1 MTVKLNFIL
10 KFIVLQII
18 IPFCFVYS
26 QDHEKSRLL
35 LDKVS
40 KNMLSKENM
49 NFEFVY
55 KLENSKEKITQE
67 IKGNAQ
73 ISGEKYK
80 LNFMDIEQIYDGYK
94 TYTIIPENEEINIE
108 TGDGN
113 SDLIIKPTN
122 LITFY
127 TSGYG
132 YEWDIKQIVMGRTIQ
147 YVKLLPIE
155 ENSDVKYLL
164 IGVDI
169 KNLNL
174 FKIIEIGKNGTN
186 TTLKIESQSYNISL
200 PENHFNFDTE
210 LYKDYFIN
218 EDS

>member
-1 MTVKLNFIL
+1 MITKINPIINFFL
-10 KFIVLQII
+10 LQII
-18 IPFCFVYS
+18 SIYFVFG
-26 QDHEKSRLL
+26 QGHEESRLL

-40 KNMLSKENM
+40 KNLLSKENM
-49 NFEFVY
+49 NFEFTY
-55 KLENSKEKITQE
+55 KLENNTEKIIQE
-67 IKGNAQ
+67 IEGNAQ

-80 LNFMDIEQIYDGYK
+80 LNFMDIEQIYDGYR

-108 TGDGN
+108 SGDGN
-113 SDLIIKPTN
+113 SDLMIKPTN

-147 YVKLLPIE
+147 YVKLLPVE
-155 ENSDVKYLL
+155 VDSDVKYLL
-164 IGVDI
+164 LGVDI
-169 KNLNL
+169 NNLNL

-186 TTLKIESQSYNISL
+186 TTLKIKNQSYNISL
-200 PENHFNFDTE
+200 PKNHFNFDTE

>member
-10 KFIVLQII
+10 KFIVLLI
-18 IPFCFVYS
+18 IPFCVVYS
-26 QDHEKSRLL
+26 QDHDKSRLL

-49 NFEFVY
+49 SFEFVY
-55 KLENSKEKITQE
+55 KLENSKEKISQE
-67 IKGNAQ
+67 IIGNAQ

-80 LNFMDIEQIYDGYK
+80 LNFMDIQQIYDGNK
-94 TYTIIPENEEINIE
+94 TYTIIPENEEINIDS
-108 TGDGN
+108 GDGN
-113 SDLIIKPTN
+113 SDLMIKPTN

-155 ENSDVKYLL
+155 ENTDVKYLL
-164 IGVDI
+164 IGIDI
-169 KNLNL
+169 NNLIL
-174 FKIIEIGKNGTN
+174 YKIIEIGRNGTN
-186 TTLKIESQSYNISL
+186 TTLKIINQSYNTAL
-200 PENHFNFDTE
+200 PKNHFKFNPE
-210 LYKDYFIN
+210 SYKDYFIN

>member
-10 KFIVLQII
+10 KFIVLLI
-18 IPFCFVYS
+18 IPFCVVYS
-26 QDHEKSRLL
+26 QDHDKSRLL

-49 NFEFVY
+49 SFEFVY
-55 KLENSKEKITQE
+55 KLENNKEKISQE
-67 IKGNAQ
+67 IIGNAQ

-80 LNFMDIEQIYDGYK
+80 LNFMDIQQIYDGNK
-94 TYTIIPENEEINIE
+94 TYTIIPENEEINIDS
-108 TGDGN
+108 GDGN
-113 SDLIIKPTN
+113 SDLMIKPTN

-155 ENSDVKYLL
+155 ENTDVKYLL
-164 IGVDI
+164 IGIDI
-169 KNLNL
+169 NNLIL
-174 FKIIEIGKNGTN
+174 YKIIEIGKNGTN
-186 TTLKIESQSYNISL
+186 TTLKIINQSYNTAL
-200 PENHFNFDTE
+200 PKNHFKFNPE
-210 LYKDYFIN
+210 SYKDYFIN

>member
-10 KFIVLQII
+10 KFIVLLI
-18 IPFCFVYS
+18 IPFCVVYS
-26 QDHEKSRLL
+26 QDHDKSRLL

-40 KNMLSKENM
+40 KNMISKENM
-49 NFEFVY
+49 SFEFAY
-55 KLENSKEKITQE
+55 KLENSKEKISQE
-67 IKGNAQ
+67 IVGNAQ

-80 LNFMDIEQIYDGYK
+80 LNFMDIQQIYDGNK
-94 TYTIIPENEEINIE
+94 TYTIIPENEEINIDS
-108 TGDGN
+108 GDGN
-113 SDLIIKPTN
+113 SDLMIKPTN

-155 ENSDVKYLL
+155 ENTDVKYLL
-164 IGVDI
+164 IGIDI
-169 KNLNL
+169 NNLSL
-174 FKIIEIGKNGTN
+174 YKIIEIGKNGTN
-186 TTLKIESQSYNISL
+186 TTLKIINQSFNVSL
-200 PENHFNFDTE
+200 PQNHFKFNLE
-210 LYKDYFIN
+210 SYKDYFIN

>member
-1 MTVKLNFIL
+1 MRVKFNYI
-10 KFIVLQII
+10 QI
-18 IPFCFVYS
+18 FVALLMVSCVVYS
-26 QDHEKSRLL
+26 QGNEKSKLL

-40 KNMLSKENM
+40 KNMLNKENM
-49 NFEFVY
+49 YFEFVY
-55 KLENSKEKITQE
+55 KLDNSKEKISQE
-67 IKGNAQ
+67 IEGNAQ

-113 SDLIIKPTN
+113 SDIVIKPTS
-122 LITFY
+122 LLTFY
-127 TSGYG
+127 TSGYR

-155 ENSDVKYLL
+155 ENSEVKYLL

-169 KNLNL
+169 NNLNL

-186 TTLKIESQSYNISL
+186 TTLKIKNQSYNISL
-200 PENHFNFDTE
+200 PEDNFKFNPE
-210 LYKDYFIN
+210 SYKDYFIN

>member
-1 MTVKLNFIL
+1 MKTKINAIISFFL
-10 KFIVLQII
+10 LQII
-18 IPFCFVYS
+18 SVYLVFG
-26 QDHEKSRLL
+26 QGHEESRLL

-40 KNMLSKENM
+40 KNLLSKQNM
-49 NFEFVY
+49 NFEFTY

-67 IKGNAQ
+67 IEGNAQ

-108 TGDGN
+108 SGDGN
-113 SDLIIKPTN
+113 SDLMIKPTN

-164 IGVDI
+164 VGVDI
-169 KNLNL
+169 NNLNL

-186 TTLKIESQSYNISL
+186 TTLKIKNQSFNISL
-200 PENHFNFDTE
+200 PENHFDFDNG

>member
-1 MTVKLNFIL
+1 MITKINPIINFFL
-10 KFIVLQII
+10 LQII
-18 IPFCFVYS
+18 SIYFVFG
-26 QDHEKSRLL
+26 QGHEESRLL

-40 KNMLSKENM
+40 KNLLSKENM
-49 NFEFVY
+49 NFEFTY
-55 KLENSKEKITQE
+55 KLENNNEKITQE
-67 IKGNAQ
+67 IEGNAQ

-80 LNFMDIEQIYDGYK
+80 LNFMDIEQVYDGYR

-108 TGDGN
+108 SGDGN
-113 SDLIIKPTN
+113 SDLMIKPTN

-132 YEWDIKQIVMGRTIQ
+132 YEWDIKQIVTGRTIQ

-164 IGVDI
+164 IGIDI
-169 KNLNL
+169 NNLNL

-186 TTLKIESQSYNISL
+186 TTLKIKNQSYNISL
-200 PENHFNFDTE
+200 PENHFNFDAE

>member
-1 MTVKLNFIL
+1 MKAKLNLIL
-10 KFIVLQII
+10 KFIFFLI
-18 IPFCFVYS
+18 IPLSVVFG
-26 QDHEKSRLL
+26 QGHEKSKLL

-40 KNMLSKENM
+40 KNMLSKDNI

-55 KLENSKEKITQE
+55 RLDNSREKITQE
-67 IKGNAQ
+67 IEGNAQ

-80 LNFMDIEQIYDGYK
+80 LSFMDIEQIYDGYK

-113 SDLIIKPTN
+113 SDLMIKPTN
-122 LITFY
+122 LINFY
-127 TSGYG
+127 TNGYG
-132 YEWDIKQIVMGRTIQ
+132 YEWDIKQIVTGRTIQ
-147 YVKLLPIE
+147 YVKLLPVE

-169 KNLNL
+169 DNLNL

-186 TTLKIESQSYNISL
+186 TTLKIINQSYNISL
-200 PENHFNFDTE
+200 PKNHFKFNPE
-210 LYKDYFIN
+210 LYQDYFVN

>member
-1 MTVKLNFIL
+1 MRAKLKFIL
-10 KFIVLQII
+10 KLILLQII
-18 IPFCFVYS
+18 PCCLAFS
-26 QDHEKSRLL
+26 QGHEESRML
-35 LDKVS
+35 LDRVS
-40 KNMLSKENM
+40 KNMLNKENM

-67 IKGNAQ
+67 IEGNAQ

-80 LNFMDIEQIYDGYK
+80 LNFMGVQQIYDGYK
-94 TYTIIPENEEINIE
+94 TYTIIPENEEVGIE

-113 SDLIIKPTN
+113 SDLMIKPTN

-127 TSGYG
+127 TNG
-132 YEWDIKQIVMGRTIQ
+132 YEYELDIKQIVMGRTIQ
-147 YVKLLPIE
+147 YIKLLPIE

-169 KNLNL
+169 TNLNL

-186 TTLKIESQSYNISL
+186 TTLKIKNQSYNISL
-200 PENHFNFDTE
+200 PDNHFNFDPE

>member
-10 KFIVLQII
+10 KFIVLLI
-18 IPFCFVYS
+18 IPFCVVYS

-49 NFEFVY
+49 SFEFVY
-55 KLENSKEKITQE
+55 KLENSKEKISQE
-67 IKGNAQ
+67 IVGNAQ

-80 LNFMDIEQIYDGYK
+80 LNFMDIQQIYDGHK
-94 TYTIIPENEEINIE
+94 TYTIIPENEEINIDS
-108 TGDGN
+108 GDGN
-113 SDLIIKPTN
+113 SDLMIKPTN

-147 YVKLLPIE
+147 YVKLLPIK

-164 IGVDI
+164 IGIDI
-169 KNLNL
+169 NNLNL

-186 TTLKIESQSYNISL
+186 TTLKIINQSFNLSL
-200 PENHFNFDTE
+200 PQNHFKFNPK

>member
-1 MTVKLNFIL
+1 MITKINILINFFL
-10 KFIVLQII
+10 VQII
-18 IPFCFVYS
+18 SIYFVLG
-26 QDHEKSRLL
+26 QGHEESRLL

-40 KNMLSKENM
+40 KNLLSKENM
-49 NFEFVY
+49 NFEFTY

-67 IKGNAQ
+67 IEGNAQ

-80 LNFMDIEQIYDGYK
+80 LNFMDIEQIYDGYR
-94 TYTIIPENEEINIE
+94 TYTIVPENEEINIE
-108 TGDGN
+108 SGDGN
-113 SDLIIKPTN
+113 SDLMIKPTN

-127 TSGYG
+127 TNGYG
-132 YEWDIKQIVMGRTIQ
+132 YEWDIKQRVLGRTIQ
-147 YVKLLPIE
+147 YVKLLPIKE
-155 ENSDVKYLL
+155 DSDVKYLL

-169 KNLNL
+169 NNLNL

-186 TTLKIESQSYNISL
+186 TTLKIKNQSYNIIL
-200 PENHFNFDTE
+200 PKNHFNFNPE

>member
-1 MTVKLNFIL
+1 MITKINPIINFFL
-10 KFIVLQII
+10 LQII
-18 IPFCFVYS
+18 SIYFVFG
-26 QDHEKSRLL
+26 QGHEESRLL

-40 KNMLSKENM
+40 KNLLSKENM
-49 NFEFVY
+49 NFEFTY
-55 KLENSKEKITQE
+55 KLENNKEKITQE
-67 IKGNAQ
+67 IEGNAQ

-80 LNFMDIEQIYDGYK
+80 LNFMDVEQIYDGYK

-108 TGDGN
+108 SGDGN
-113 SDLIIKPTN
+113 SDLMIKPTN

-147 YVKLLPIE
+147 YVKLLPVE
-155 ENSDVKYLL
+155 VDSDVKYLL
-164 IGVDI
+164 LGVDI
-169 KNLNL
+169 NNLNL

-186 TTLKIESQSYNISL
+186 TTLKIKNQSYNISL
-200 PENHFNFDTE
+200 PKNHFNFDTE

>member
-1 MTVKLNFIL
+1 MTVKPNLIL
-10 KFIVLQII
+10 KFIVLLI
-18 IPFCFVYS
+18 IPFCIVYS

-49 NFEFVY
+49 SFEFAY
-55 KLENSKEKITQE
+55 KLENSEEKISQE
-67 IKGNAQ
+67 IVGNAQ

-80 LNFMDIEQIYDGYK
+80 LNFMDIQQIYDGHK
-94 TYTIIPENEEINIE
+94 TYTIIPENEEINIDS
-108 TGDGN
+108 GDGN
-113 SDLIIKPTN
+113 SDLTIKPTN

-127 TSGYG
+127 TSGYA
-132 YEWDIKQIVMGRTIQ
+132 YEWDIKQIVIGRTIQ

-164 IGVDI
+164 IGIDI
-169 KNLNL
+169 NNLSL
-174 FKIIEIGKNGTN
+174 YKIIEIGKNGTN
-186 TTLKIESQSYNISL
+186 TTLKIINQSFNVSL
-200 PENHFNFDTE
+200 PENHFKFNPE
-210 LYKDYFIN
+210 SYKDYFIN

>member
-1 MTVKLNFIL
+1 MITKISPIINFFL
-10 KFIVLQII
+10 LQII
-18 IPFCFVYS
+18 SIYFVFG
-26 QDHEKSRLL
+26 QGHEESRLL

-40 KNMLSKENM
+40 KNLLSKENM
-49 NFEFVY
+49 NFEFTY
-55 KLENSKEKITQE
+55 KLENNKEKITQE
-67 IKGNAQ
+67 IEGNAQ

-108 TGDGN
+108 SGDGN
-113 SDLIIKPTN
+113 SDLMIKPTN

-147 YVKLLPIE
+147 YVKLLPVE
-155 ENSDVKYLL
+155 VDSDVKYLL
-164 IGVDI
+164 LGVDI
-169 KNLNL
+169 NNLNL

-186 TTLKIESQSYNISL
+186 TTLKIKNQSYNISL
-200 PENHFNFDTE
+200 PDNHFNFDPE

>member
-1 MTVKLNFIL
+1 MKTKINAIINFFL
-10 KFIVLQII
+10 LQII
-18 IPFCFVYS
+18 SVYLVFG
-26 QDHEKSRLL
+26 QGHEESRLL

-40 KNMLSKENM
+40 KNLLSKQNM
-49 NFEFVY
+49 NFEFTY

-67 IKGNAQ
+67 IEGNAQ

-108 TGDGN
+108 SGDGN
-113 SDLIIKPTN
+113 SDLMIKPTN
-122 LITFY
+122 LINFY

-132 YEWDIKQIVMGRTIQ
+132 YEWDIKQIVMDRTIQ

-164 IGVDI
+164 IGVDVN
-169 KNLNL
+169 NLNL

-186 TTLKIESQSYNISL
+186 TTLKIKNQSYNISL

-210 LYKDYFIN
+210 LYRDYFIN

>member
-10 KFIVLQII
+10 KFIVLLT
-18 IPFCFVYS
+18 IPFCVVYS

-49 NFEFVY
+49 SFEFVY
-55 KLENSKEKITQE
+55 KLENSKEKISQE
-67 IKGNAQ
+67 IIGNAQ

-80 LNFMDIEQIYDGYK
+80 LNFMDIQQIYDGNK
-94 TYTIIPENEEINIE
+94 TYTIIPENEEINIDS
-108 TGDGN
+108 GDGN
-113 SDLIIKPTN
+113 SDLMIKPTN

-127 TSGYG
+127 TSGYR

-155 ENSDVKYLL
+155 ENTDVKYLL
-164 IGVDI
+164 IGIDI
-169 KNLNL
+169 NNLIL
-174 FKIIEIGKNGTN
+174 YKIIEIGKNGTN
-186 TTLKIESQSYNISL
+186 TTLKIINQSYNTAL
-200 PENHFNFDTE
+200 PKNHFKFNPE
-210 LYKDYFIN
+210 SYKDYFIN

>member
-10 KFIVLQII
+10 KFIVLLI
-18 IPFCFVYS
+18 IPFCLVYS

-49 NFEFVY
+49 SFEFVY
-55 KLENSKEKITQE
+55 KLENSKEKISQE
-67 IKGNAQ
+67 ITGNAQ

-80 LNFMDIEQIYDGYK
+80 LNFMDIQQIYDGNK
-94 TYTIIPENEEINIE
+94 TYTIIPENEEINIDS
-108 TGDGN
+108 GDGN
-113 SDLIIKPTN
+113 SDLMIKPTN

-127 TSGYG
+127 TSGYV

-155 ENSDVKYLL
+155 ENTDVKYLL
-164 IGVDI
+164 IGIDI
-169 KNLNL
+169 NNLIL
-174 FKIIEIGKNGTN
+174 YKIIEIGKNGTN
-186 TTLKIESQSYNISL
+186 TTLKIINQSYNTAL
-200 PENHFNFDTE
+200 PKNHFKFNPE
-210 LYKDYFIN
+210 SYKDYFIN

>member
-10 KFIVLQII
+10 KFIVLLI
-18 IPFCFVYS
+18 IPFCVVYS
-26 QDHEKSRLL
+26 QDHDKSRLL

-49 NFEFVY
+49 SFEFVY
-55 KLENSKEKITQE
+55 KLENSKEKISQE
-67 IKGNAQ
+67 IIGNAQ

-80 LNFMDIEQIYDGYK
+80 LNFMDIQQIYDGNK
-94 TYTIIPENEEINIE
+94 TYTIIPENEEINIDS
-108 TGDGN
+108 GDGN
-113 SDLIIKPTN
+113 SDLMIKPTN

-155 ENSDVKYLL
+155 ENTDVKYLL
-164 IGVDI
+164 IGIDI
-169 KNLNL
+169 NNLNL
-174 FKIIEIGKNGTN
+174 YKIIEIGKNGTN
-186 TTLKIESQSYNISL
+186 TTLKIINQSFNVSL
-200 PENHFNFDTE
+200 PQNHFKFNPE
-210 LYKDYFIN
+210 SYKDYFIN

>member
-1 MTVKLNFIL
+1 MTAKLNFIL
-10 KFIVLQII
+10 KLILLQII
-18 IPFCFVYS
+18 PYCLAFS
-26 QDHEKSRLL
+26 QGHEKSRML
-35 LDKVS
+35 LDRVS

-80 LNFMDIEQIYDGYK
+80 LNFMDIQQIYDGYK

-113 SDLIIKPTN
+113 SDLMIKPTN
-122 LITFY
+122 LINFY

-147 YVKLLPIE
+147 YVKLLPVE

-164 IGVDI
+164 LGVDI
-169 KNLNL
+169 NNLNL

-186 TTLKIESQSYNISL
+186 TTLKIKNQSYNISL